1 MVAHV
6 AGRATGGDQ
15 DRVHAGAGEDAARAL
30 ARAGTV
36 GLAFLLEPVLHHS
49 DLVLLGDDDALHRR
63 LTCSGSALRS
73 DRLRNV
79 AITAKRTA
87 VAAPKNVYGRP
98 TILIQSS
105 EVIRPLIVVVADVCA
120 Q

>member
-1 MVAHV
+1 MVAYV

-49 DLVLLGDDDALHRR
+49 DLVLLGDDDAP
-63 LTCSGSALRS
+63 SAPNVIATFLSRS
-73 DRLRNV
+73 DRKGAARKGERAPVLVVGESHDSSHDSLR
-79 AITAKRTA
+79 
-87 VAAPKNVYGRP
+87 RP
-98 TILIQSS
+98 STTRHSRLLSC
-105 EVIRPLIVVVADVCA
+105 LNG
-120 Q
+120 